1 MLAYPGGQP
10 DRSTICPE
18 EWMTDATL
26 PPVIASLLR
35 SDAYPHE
42 ADDVELVQTH
52 VSYVLLA
59 GEFVYKLKKPLDL
72 GFLDYSTLDRRKLMC
87 EEEVRLNRR
96 LCDDVYL
103 GVVPIVR
110 DDGAYRVSGDGEPV
124 EYAVQMQRLPQERMM
139 PALIERGEVGAADI
153 RRLAQ
158 RLAEFHRTSETDDRI
173 AAFGRM
179 PGVKQNWD
187 ENFDQ
192 TEPYIG
198 RTISREQFEAIRSY
212 VDGFMR
218 SRRSLIERRA
228 DEGRTRDCHGD
239 LRSDAVVI
247 REDGTVCVMD
257 CIEFN
262 DRIRYG
268 DVASDLAFLVMD
280 LEFRGHQRLA
290 DAVAGAYIG
299 EAADETLP
307 AVLNFYKCYRA
318 YVRGKVDGFQ
328 LDDEAI
334 PASQRKRAQ
343 AQASAYFRLAE
354 RYARTSYPPMLLAM
368 VGLSGS
374 GKSHVAQGLAARTG
388 FAIVS
393 SDVVRR
399 EALGVGRNERMWEP
413 YDSGAYT
420 SESRSAVYRAM
431 HERASSHLAEGR
443 GLILDATYIRSD
455 DRAAARQ
462 LAANSRVPFVAV
474 HVTADERTTR
484 EHLAA
489 RLEQESATSDARWE
503 IYLAQREAFEPPD
516 EIPAAALVTL
526 DGALPLTQNVEAAL
540 AHLSA

>member
-10 DRSTICPE
+10 DRWTIGLE

-35 SDAYPHE
+35 SESYPHE
-42 ADDVELVQTH
+42 ADNVELVQTH

-59 GEFVYKLKKPLDL
+59 GEYVYKLKKPLDL

-96 LCDDVYL
+96 LCDNVYL

-110 DDGAYRVSGDGEPV
+110 DDATYRVSGDGEPV
-124 EYAVQMQRLPQERMM
+124 EYAVQMRRLPQERMM
-139 PALIERGEVGAADI
+139 PALIERGVVGAPYI

-173 AAFGRM
+173 ATFGRVS
-179 PGVKQNWD
+179 GVKQNWD

-198 RTISREQFEAIRSY
+198 RTISRDQFDAIRSY

-218 SRRSLIERRA
+218 TQRSLIERRA

-239 LRSDAVVI
+239 LRSDAVVL

-290 DAVAGAYIG
+290 DEVAGAYIG
-299 EAADETLP
+299 EAADETLS

-334 PASQRKRAQ
+334 PASQRKQAQ

-354 RYARTSYPPMLLAM
+354 RYARMLYPAMLLAM

-374 GKSHVAQGLAARTG
+374 GKSHVAHGLAARAG

-399 EALGVGRNERMWEP
+399 EVLGVGRNERMWEP

-420 SESRSAVYRAM
+420 SESRAAVYRAM
-431 HERASSHLAEGR
+431 HDRAAAHIAEGR
-443 GLILDATYIRSD
+443 GVILDATYIRSD

-462 LAANSRVPFVAV
+462 LAANSRVPFLAV

-489 RLEQESATSDARWE
+489 RLEQESTTSDARWE

-516 EIPAAALVTL
+516 ETSADEVVTV
-526 DGALPLTQNVEAAL
+526 DGALPLTDNLELVLTRLTA
-540 AHLSA
+540 